1 MWVGSSYYTKQCM
14 ITCMNNGY
22 LIYFM
27 IPKRFRESGKIR
39 MILQYSGIKT
49 WADLSRSPCQWKII
63 LLYKQGITIYTKV
76 INYVTRITQ
85 RVKHLQIRRR
95 HTSSIDVLKVLSSE
109 WGGTSECGGISY
121 LVVPGTPWRCI
132 KTSLPRGSWRWRI
145 IWFQSLQSFRI
156 QTREWIPSTPTDDSW
171 RKLPPSCQQRDS
183 RSMLENTDSSTFDC
197 KFSFNK
203 YM

>member
-1 MWVGSSYYTKQCM
+1 MSGLIEISMSMKNHFTIQARHHNIYKSYKLCNT
-14 ITCMNNGY
+14 N
-22 LIYFM
+22 
-27 IPKRFRESGKIR
+27 
-39 MILQYSGIKT
+39 YSTSQAPSNSQKT
-49 WADLSRSPCQWKII
+49 HVVD
-63 LLYKQGITIYTKV
+63 
-76 INYVTRITQ
+76 
-85 RVKHLQIRRR
+85 RR
-95 HTSSIDVLKVLSSE
+95 LKVLSSE

-156 QTREWIPSTPTDDSW
+156 QTREWIPSTPTDHSW
-171 RKLPPSCQQRDS
+171 RKLPPSCQQKDS
-183 RSMLENTDSSTFDC
+183 RSMLENTDSSTCDC